1 MSQRYEAWKLGKTKA
16 VIYDTAEK
24 GHRFPIVAICQDIE
38 MARELAECLNCDA
51 LKMISDLQMEISSL
65 DWSFRREQEA

>member
-1 MSQRYEAWKLGKTKA
+1 MSQRYEAWKLSEHKA

-24 GHRFPIVAICQDIE
+24 GSRFPIVAICQDIG

-51 LKMISDLQMEISSL
+51 LKLISHLQMEISKL
-65 DWSFRREQEA
+65 EWEGRTA

>member
-1 MSQRYEAWKLGKTKA
+1 MSQRYEAWELGASKA

-24 GHRFPIVAICQDIE
+24 GGRFPIVAICQDIG

-51 LKMISDLQMEISSL
+51 LKTIADLQMEVSKL
-65 DWSFRREQEA
+65 EWEGRTA